1 MKKFEPAVFIPAA
14 VLIFAGV
21 AYAVLAGDQ
30 AEALFGDLRTLITVN
45 AGWVYSVGVGI
56 FLGRRRYRGAV

>member
-21 AYAVLAGDQ
+21 GYAVLAGDQ
-30 AEALFGDLRTLITVN
+30 AETLFVHLRMMITEK
-45 AGWVYSVGVGI
+45 AEI
-56 FLGRRRYRGAV
+56 GRASCRERVSQVV

>member
-30 AEALFGDLRTLITVN
+30 AEALFGDVR
-45 AGWVYSVGVGI
+45 ARSSP
-56 FLGRRRYRGAV
+56 